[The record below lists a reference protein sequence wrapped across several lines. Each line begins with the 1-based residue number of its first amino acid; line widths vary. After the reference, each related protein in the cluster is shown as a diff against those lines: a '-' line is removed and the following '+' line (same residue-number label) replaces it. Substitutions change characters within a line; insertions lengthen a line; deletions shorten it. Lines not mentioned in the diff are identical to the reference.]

1 MGPIADSFTL
11 LVNVFFNLFMLLL
24 LLRFLLQLVR
34 ADFYNPISQAIA
46 RLTNPLLL
54 PLRRIIPGYG
64 GFDVAS
70 LILLLLAEILATFL
84 LGLMHGVGLVP
95 PLLAVL
101 WAPLGIVSMFL
112 NFYFFAILATI
123 ILSWIAPGSPSPVI
137 YLLHQLT
144 EPVMAPFRRLL
155 PAMGGLDLSPILVFV
170 AIQIAQI
177 FVSYAARGVNLQSAL
192 VVGF

>member
-11 LVNVFFNLFMLLL
+11 LINIFFNLLLL
-24 LLRFLLQLVR
+24 LVLLRFLLQLVR
-34 ADFYNPISQAIA
+34 ADFYNPISQSVA

-54 PLRRIIPGYG
+54 PLRKIIPGFG

-70 LILLLLAEILATFL
+70 LVLLLLMEMLATIA
-84 LGLMHGVGLVP
+84 LGLVHGVGMVP
-95 PLLAVL
+95 IIYVVL

-112 NFYFFAILATI
+112 KFYFFAILGMI
-123 ILSWIAPGSPSPVI
+123 ILSWIAPGNQSPVI

-155 PAMGGLDLSPILVFV
+155 PALGGLDLSPILVFI

-177 FVSYAARGVNLQSAL
+177 FVNYAARGVSLQPAL

>member
-11 LVNVFFNLFMLLL
+11 LINIFFNLLLL
-24 LLRFLLQLVR
+24 LVLLRFLLQLVR
-34 ADFYNPISQAIA
+34 ADFYNPISQSVA

-54 PLRRIIPGYG
+54 PLRKIIPGFG

-70 LILLLLAEILATFL
+70 LVLLLLAEMLATIA
-84 LGLMHGVGLVP
+84 LGLVHGVGMVP
-95 PLLAVL
+95 IIYVVL

-112 NFYFFAILATI
+112 NFYFFAILAMI
-123 ILSWIAPGSPSPVI
+123 ILSWIAPGNQSPVI

-155 PAMGGLDLSPILVFV
+155 PALGGLDLSPILVFI

-177 FVSYAARGVNLQSAL
+177 FVNYAARGVSLQPAL

>member
-11 LVNVFFNLFMLLL
+11 LINIFFNLLLL
-24 LLRFLLQLVR
+24 LVLLRFLLQLVR
-34 ADFYNPISQAIA
+34 ADFYNPISQSVA

-54 PLRRIIPGYG
+54 PLRKVIPGFG

-70 LILLLLAEILATFL
+70 LVLLLLAEMLATIA
-84 LGLMHGVGLVP
+84 LGLVHGFGLVP
-95 PLLAVL
+95 IIYVVL

-112 NFYFFAILATI
+112 NFYFFAILAMI
-123 ILSWIAPGSPSPVI
+123 ILSWIAPGNQSPII

-155 PAMGGLDLSPILVFV
+155 PSLGGLDLSPILVFI

-177 FVSYAARGVNLQSAL
+177 FVNYAARGVSLQPAL

>member
-1 MGPIADSFTL
+1 MGPVADSFTL
-11 LVNVFFNLFMLLL
+11 LVNVIFNLVMLLV

-34 ADFYNPISQAIA
+34 ADFYNPISQTVA
-46 RLTNPLLL
+46 RLTNPLIL
-54 PLRRIIPGYG
+54 PLRRVIPGYG

-70 LILLLLAEILATFL
+70 LVLLLLAEMLATVL
-84 LGLMHGVGLVP
+84 LGLVHGVGLVP
-95 PLLAVL
+95 PLLVL
-101 WAPLGIVSMFL
+101 LWSPLGIVNLFL
-112 NFYFFAILATI
+112 SFYFFAILASI
-123 ILSWIAPGSPSPVI
+123 ILSWVAPGNASPVT

-155 PAMGGLDLSPILVFV
+155 PAMGGLDLSPILVFI

-177 FVSYAARGVNLQSAL
+177 FVSYAARGVNLQPAL

>member
-1 MGPIADSFTL
+1 MGPIGDSLTL
-11 LVNVFFNLFMLLL
+11 LVNVFFNLLMLLV

-46 RLTNPLLL
+46 KMTNPVLL
-54 PLRRIIPGYG
+54 PLRKIIPGVG

-70 LILLLLAEILATFL
+70 LVLLLLAEMLATAI
-84 LGLMHGVGLVP
+84 LGLVHGYGLVS
-95 PLLAVL
+95 PLYIIL
-101 WAPLGIVSMFL
+101 WAPLGVVSLFL
-112 NFYFFAILATI
+112 SFYFFAILVSI
-123 ILSWIAPGSPSPVI
+123 ILSWVAPGSPSPVV

-144 EPVMAPFRRLL
+144 QPVMAPFRKLL
-155 PAMGGLDLSPILVFV
+155 PPLGGLDLSPILVFV

-177 FVSYAARGVNLQSAL
+177 FVNYAARGVNLQPAL

>member
-1 MGPIADSFTL
+1 MGPVTDSFTL
-11 LVNVFFNLFMLLL
+11 LVNVIFNLVMLLV

-34 ADFYNPISQAIA
+34 ADFYNPISQTVA
-46 RLTNPLLL
+46 RLTNPLIL
-54 PLRRIIPGYG
+54 PLRRVIPGYG

-70 LILLLLAEILATFL
+70 LVLLLLAEMLATVL
-84 LGLMHGVGLVP
+84 LGLVHGVGLVP
-95 PLLAVL
+95 PLLILL
-101 WAPLGIVSMFL
+101 WSPLGIVNLFL
-112 NFYFFAILATI
+112 SFYFFAILASI
-123 ILSWIAPGSPSPVI
+123 ILSWVAPGSASPAV

-155 PAMGGLDLSPILVFV
+155 PAMGGLDLSPILVFI

-177 FVSYAARGVNLQSAL
+177 FVSYAARGVNLQPAL

>member
-1 MGPIADSFTL
+1 MGPVAESFTL
-11 LVNVFFNLFMLLL
+11 LVNVFFNLLLL
-24 LLRFLLQLVR
+24 LVLVRFLLQLVR
-34 ADFYNPISQAIA
+34 ADFYNPISQAVA
-46 RLTNPLLL
+46 KMTNPLLF

-70 LILLLLAEILATFL
+70 LVLLLLAELLATFV
-84 LGLMHGVGLVP
+84 LGFVHGVGLVP
-95 PLLAVL
+95 PLLAIL
-101 WAPLGIVSMFL
+101 WAPLGIVSLFL
-112 NFYFFAILATI
+112 SFYFFAILAMI
-123 ILSWIAPGSPSPVI
+123 ILSWVAPGNPSPVI

-177 FVSYAARGVNLQSAL
+177 FVSYAAQGVNLQPAL

>member
-1 MGPIADSFTL
+1 MGPIADAFTL
-11 LVNVFFNLFMLLL
+11 LINVFFNLLLFL
-24 LLRFLLQLVR
+24 VLLRFLLQLVR

-46 RLTNPLLL
+46 RLTNPVLV
-54 PLRRIIPGYG
+54 PLRRIIPGFG
-64 GFDVAS
+64 GFDLAS
-70 LILLLLAEILATFL
+70 LVLLLLTEILATYA
-84 LGLMHGVGLVP
+84 LGLVYGFGLVH
-95 PLLAVL
+95 PLLAVI

-123 ILSWIAPGSPSPVI
+123 ILSWVAPGSPSPVV
-137 YLLHQLT
+137 YMLHQLT

-170 AIQIAQI
+170 AIQVAQI
-177 FVSYAARGVNLQSAL
+177 FVRYAAAGVNLQPAL

>member
-11 LVNVFFNLFMLLL
+11 LVNVFFNLLMLLV

-46 RLTNPLLL
+46 RMTNPLLL

-64 GFDVAS
+64 GFDIAS
-70 LILLLLAEILATFL
+70 LVLLLLAEIIAIFA
-84 LGLMHGVGLVP
+84 LGFVHGVGLVP
-95 PLLAVL
+95 PLLALL
-101 WAPLGIVSMFL
+101 WAPLGIVSLFL
-112 NFYFFAILATI
+112 NFYFFAILAMI
-123 ILSWIAPGSPSPVI
+123 ILSWVAPGSPSPVI

-144 EPVMAPFRRLL
+144 EPVMAPFRKLL

-170 AIQIAQI
+170 AIQVAQI
-177 FVSYAARGVNLQSAL
+177 FVSYAARGVNLPPAL

>member
-11 LVNVFFNLFMLLL
+11 LINVFLNLLL
-24 LLRFLLQLVR
+24 LLVLLRFLLQLVR
-34 ADFYNPISQAIA
+34 ADFYNPVSQAVA
-46 RLTNPLLL
+46 RLTNPLIL
-54 PLRRIIPGYG
+54 PLRRLIPGFG

-70 LILLLLAEILATFL
+70 LVLLLLAEMLGTVILGFVN
-84 LGLMHGVGLVP
+84 GLGLVP
-95 PLLAVL
+95 IIYIVL

-112 NFYFFAILATI
+112 SFYFFAILAMI
-123 ILSWIAPGSPSPVI
+123 ILSWVAPGNPSPVI

-144 EPVMAPFRRLL
+144 EPVMAPFRRVIPPL
-155 PAMGGLDLSPILVFV
+155 GGLDLSPIFVFI

-177 FVSYAARGVNLQSAL
+177 FVSYAARGVNLQPAL

>member
-11 LVNVFFNLFMLLL
+11 LTNIFFNLLLL
-24 LLRFLLQLVR
+24 LVLLRFLLQLVR
-34 ADFYNPISQAIA
+34 ADFYNPISQAVA
-46 RLTNPLLL
+46 RLTNPVLI
-54 PLRRIIPGYG
+54 PLRRVIPGVG

-70 LILLLLAEILATFL
+70 LVLLLLAEMLATVVLGFL
-84 LGLMHGVGLVP
+84 HGIGLVP
-95 PLLAVL
+95 IIYILL

-112 NFYFFAILATI
+112 NFYFFAILAMI
-123 ILSWIAPGSPSPVI
+123 ILSWIAPGNPSPVI

-144 EPVMAPFRRLL
+144 EPVMAPFRRLVPPL
-155 PAMGGLDLSPILVFV
+155 GGLDLSPIFVFI

-177 FVSYAARGVNLQSAL
+177 FVNYAARGVSLQPAL